1 MRYDFRCSVCGHE
14 EERDVPVAER
24 DAQPCPVC
32 PSLMARLPHFAEV
45 GITVPETFHLNA
57 RYYTD
62 PDRLPG
68 VREAWD
74 EETGTAH
81 PGRRYY

>member
-1 MRYDFRCSVCGHE
+1 
-14 EERDVPVAER
+14 
-24 DAQPCPVC
+24 
-32 PSLMARLPHFAEV
+32 MARLPHFAEV